1 MTKVKQEAP
10 LAIWEPRFST
20 FKVKCPTCW
29 RTLYH
34 DDRDYV
40 EDTLLHRA
48 PGNVATAE
56 LVRRMAE
63 QNRAYHPVDG

>member
-1 MTKVKQEAP
+1 MATKVKQATP

-34 DDRDYV
+34 NDRDYLERCIEV
-40 EDTLLHRA
+40 HMPKCDRS
-48 PGNVATAE
+48 GIV
-56 LVRRMAE
+56 
-63 QNRAYHPVDG
+63 